1 MNITVSIPPE
11 LNAVVE
17 AQLKSG
23 RFNSVS
29 DVLCGALRLLQQSDQ
44 DYTHEVAYLKNAWDK
59 GKSSGI
65 AEPFDMED
73 IKIEGRRRLE
83 ASNNQLDIQ

>member
-23 RFNSVS
+23 RFDSVS

-44 DYTHEVAYLKNAWDK
+44 DYANEVEYLKNAWDK
-59 GKSSGI
+59 GKASGI
-65 AEPFDMED
+65 AEHFDMEE

-83 ASNNQLDIQ
+83 ASHDL